1 MMSALQVLVLMARSG
16 QKLSELNK
24 GFVRLPQVMVNIG
37 VAEKRPLAELTSFQE
52 QVAEVEDELGDN
64 GRVLIRYS
72 GTENLARVMVEG
84 RDENRVHEMANHL
97 ASKLKQSLAGGA

>member
-1 MMSALQVLVLMARSG
+1 L
-16 QKLSELNK
+16 
-24 GFVRLPQVMVNIG
+24 
-37 VAEKRPLAELTSFQE
+37 FQE

-84 RDENRVHEMANHL
+84 RDENRVHEMAKHL
-97 ASKLKQSLAGGA
+97 ASELKQSLAGGA